1 MSKILVVDDDKSVLT
16 YFKLLLIQ
24 QRRFDVHVLDCSSEA
39 LAAVDSGGFDLLL
52 LDMDM
57 PKVGGR
63 EILRH
68 VREHHPDLQVI
79 VVTGVHDVSL
89 AVESMKLGAY
99 DYLCKP
105 VDDRSLLSS
114 IERALPPAPEPWE
127 ASRTV
132 HCDAPELKH
141 RESFEGIVTQARELL
156 QVLGTVEK
164 IADSDNSVLVRGE
177 SGTGKEL
184 IAKAIHRISRRRDRE
199 YLAVNGAEFAAD
211 LFSSEFFGHEKG
223 AFTGAVQ
230 DKRGLFE
237 KADGGTLLIDE
248 IGELS
253 PPVQAKL
260 LRALQCGEFF
270 RLGSTEQR
278 GADVRIIAAT
288 NKDLDLAV
296 EEGTFRRDLYYR
308 LNVNTV
314 FVPPLRERRGDV
326 PLLARHFLRMRTQ
339 KLGKSIHSIS
349 EDVMTFLSSYEFP
362 GNVRELENLIA
373 GAVVLEGSPVLTM
386 ASLPSNLLVA
396 ARSRAVSAR
405 SHAVKARQSDGR
417 TLAAVEAEHIRET
430 LQHTGGNR
438 TVAAQVLGVSRVGLL
453 GKMKRYGIIGVEEID
468 SQHREFLARTGE
480 FLKTMWAGQR
490 DRLPEMFLY
499 LDAYLAK
506 HCATEERLMTEYSYP
521 GMAAHQALHQEIKAA
536 SRMYGAALQN
546 EASQSLLVE
555 AASWLSTWMR
565 EHLRGPDRELGTH
578 LRTASGEQV
587 QAGRRSSPRER

>member
-1 MSKILVVDDDKSVLT
+1 MSKVLIVDDDKSVLT
-16 YFKLLLIQ
+16 CFKLLRAQ
-24 QRRFDVHVLDCSSEA
+24 QRRFEVHALDRGSDA
-39 LAAVDSGGFDLLL
+39 LAAVDAGGFDLLL

-57 PKVGGR
+57 PDVGGR

-68 VREHHPDLQVI
+68 VRQRHPDLQVI
-79 VVTGVHDVSL
+79 VVTGVPDVPL
-89 AVESMKLGAY
+89 AVECMKMSIH

-105 VDDRSLLSS
+105 VDARSLLSS
-114 IERALPPAPEPWE
+114 IERALPPAPEPRE
-127 ASRTV
+127 ASRTEDIEV
-132 HCDAPELKH
+132 HCAAPELKH
-141 RESFEGIVTQARELL
+141 RESFEGIVTQSRELL

-164 IADSDNSVLVRGE
+164 IAESDNSVLIWGE

-184 IAKAIHRISRRRDRE
+184 IAKAVHRISRRRDRE

-260 LRALQCGEFF
+260 LRALQSGEFF

-308 LNVNTV
+308 LNVNPV

-339 KLGKSIHSIS
+339 KLGKSIHGIS

-386 ASLPSNLLVA
+386 ASLPSKLLVA
-396 ARSRAVSAR
+396 ARSRAVS
-405 SHAVKARQSDGR
+405 ARQSDGR

-453 GKMKRYGIIGVEEID
+453 GKMKRYGIIGD
-468 SQHREFLARTGE
+468 SRAR
-480 FLKTMWAGQR
+480 
-490 DRLPEMFLY
+490 
-499 LDAYLAK
+499 
-506 HCATEERLMTEYSYP
+506 CAN
-521 GMAAHQALHQEIKAA
+521 AN
-536 SRMYGAALQN
+536 GAAK
-546 EASQSLLVE
+546 
-555 AASWLSTWMR
+555 T
-565 EHLRGPDRELGTH
+565 
-578 LRTASGEQV
+578 RT
-587 QAGRRSSPRER
+587 